1 MRALRFDRYGPPDVL
16 TLVDLD
22 EPVPRAGELKVR
34 VDAASLNPL
43 DAKVRAG
50 HTRYVPMFER
60 PPRGTGVDF
69 AGTVVGTGGGD
80 VGGYFPGARVFG
92 AVSPFRRA
100 GTFAE
105 FVCVTPAEV
114 ASTPASVTDE
124 HAAALPVAAGSAV
137 QALGDEGRVAPGM
150 RVLVNGGAG
159 GVGHYAVQYAH
170 HLGAHVTATCGP
182 DNVAFVRELGAD
194 EVLDYT
200 REDYAAATVP
210 FDVIFDTTGH
220 ASWRACRRVLAL
232 DGVYVNTSPDAASV
246 VTTLAEKVAAR
257 LAGRQRVVAF
267 VLKPRA
273 EAWRRLAKLAE
284 ARAIVPH
291 VRATIGLADVAE
303 AERQMETGHGR
314 GKIVVLPSR

>member
-22 EPVPRAGELKVR
+22 EPMPRAGELKVR

-43 DAKVRAG
+43 DVKVRAG

-114 ASTPASVTDE
+114 APTPASVTDE

-182 DNVAFVRELGAD
+182 DNVAFVRGLGAD

-220 ASWRACRRVLAL
+220 ASWRACRHVLAPE
-232 DGVYVNTSPDAASV
+232 GVYVNTSPDAASV

-267 VLKPRA
+267 V
-273 EAWRRLAKLAE
+273 
-284 ARAIVPH
+284 
-291 VRATIGLADVAE
+291 
-303 AERQMETGHGR
+303 QMETGHGR

>member
-16 TLVDLD
+16 KLVDLD
-22 EPVPRAGELKVR
+22 EPVPRTGELKVR

-80 VGGYFPGARVFG
+80 VGGFPGARVFS

-124 HAAALPVAAGSAV
+124 HAAASRSRPGRPCRRSAT
-137 QALGDEGRVAPGM
+137 GRVAPGM
-150 RVLVNGGAG
+150 RGARQRRRRRRRTLCG
-159 GVGHYAVQYAH
+159 QYAH

-182 DNVAFVRELGAD
+182 DNGLRARARRRRGAR
-194 EVLDYT
+194 LHA
-200 REDYAAATVP
+200 RGHAAATVRS
-210 FDVIFDTTGH
+210 T
-220 ASWRACRRVLAL
+220 
-232 DGVYVNTSPDAASV
+232 
-246 VTTLAEKVAAR
+246 
-257 LAGRQRVVAF
+257 
-267 VLKPRA
+267 
-273 EAWRRLAKLAE
+273 
-284 ARAIVPH
+284 
-291 VRATIGLADVAE
+291 
-303 AERQMETGHGR
+303 
-314 GKIVVLPSR
+314 